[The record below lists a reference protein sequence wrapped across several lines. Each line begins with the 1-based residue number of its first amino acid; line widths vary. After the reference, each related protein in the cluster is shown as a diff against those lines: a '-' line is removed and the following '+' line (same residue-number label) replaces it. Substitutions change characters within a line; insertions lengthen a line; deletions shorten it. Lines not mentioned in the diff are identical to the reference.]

1 MVPEGATGGAAGSG
15 SQGTSAAQY
24 VLTTDHDEVKADV
37 VHDRY
42 VVILRMLIVLNNI
55 FLKVR
60 ILICIC

>member
-1 MVPEGATGGAAGSG
+1 
-15 SQGTSAAQY
+15 
-24 VLTTDHDEVKADV
+24 LTTDHDEVKADV

-60 ILICIC
+60 ILMCIC

>member
-1 MVPEGATGGAAGSG
+1 MSG

-60 ILICIC
+60 ILMCIC